1 MKKKLITLGLLVG
14 ICGVVFASEFESDDD
29 GLSSE
34 FKLSKAS
41 LKSEIMDLC
50 EKKKIERSL
59 FLKLVNE
66 PAEVDKARKMLLR
79 AAPLLLKTLP
89 IFSKG
94 VFITKLSES
103 KIKNFSGL
111 FFQESDSLS
120 GDATQVERDKKYL
133 SQQDQVK
140 KTLLL
145 LFLLTKDNPSIKV
158 TIKNSARD
166 VYESLPAE
174 AKELVSYEGDSFY
187 QNHKKKIQ
195 FIALCS
201 LAFFLFK
208 YKDLFFKD
216 GLLKTQLFALIE
228 KIISAFK
235 TYTISKMVIASV
247 VLQNAGLYLYQT
259 RFISALMKE

>member
-1 MKKKLITLGLLVG
+1 MKKKLIVFGLLAS
-14 ICGVVFASEFESDDD
+14 ICGVVFADEFESDDD
-29 GLSSE
+29 LSFE
-34 FKLSKAS
+34 FKKSKAS
-41 LKSEIMDLC
+41 LESEVRDLC
-50 EKKKIERSL
+50 ENKKIERS
-59 FLKLVNE
+59 FLVELASE
-66 PAEVDKARKMLLR
+66 PKGEKARKMLLY
-79 AAPLLLKTLP
+79 AAPLLLETLP
-89 IFSKG
+89 ISSKG
-94 VFITKLSES
+94 EVMTKLFDKRNKCFSEIYF
-103 KIKNFSGL
+103 K
-111 FFQESDSLS
+111 ESDPLAE
-120 GDATQVERDKKYL
+120 DATEEERDKKYL

-158 TIKNSARD
+158 TIKNSAKD
-166 VYESLPAE
+166 LYSWLPLE
-174 AKELVSYEGDSFY
+174 AKELVSFEGDSFY

-216 GLLKTQLFALIE
+216 GLLKTRLFALIE